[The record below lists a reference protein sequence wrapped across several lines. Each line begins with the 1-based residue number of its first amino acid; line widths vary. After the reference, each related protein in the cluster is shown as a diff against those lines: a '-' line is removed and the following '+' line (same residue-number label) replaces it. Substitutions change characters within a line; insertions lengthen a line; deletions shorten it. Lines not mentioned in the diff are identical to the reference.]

1 MVKVIVAVV
10 VIVLVVVLTVSRVEG
25 SINMD
30 HGPSHDCDPAGSPCG
45 PFHAEPMVTG

>member
-10 VIVLVVVLTVSRVEG
+10 VIVLVIVLTVSRVG
-25 SINMD
+25 AH